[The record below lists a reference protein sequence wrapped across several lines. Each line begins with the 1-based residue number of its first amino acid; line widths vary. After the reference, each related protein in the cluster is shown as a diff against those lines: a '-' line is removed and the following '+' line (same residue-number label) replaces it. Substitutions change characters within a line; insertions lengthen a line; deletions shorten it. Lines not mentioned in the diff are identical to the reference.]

1 MSQVKGQAF
10 DLILMDLQM
19 PNMGG
24 LEAAKRIR
32 SGEAGAESKDTRI
45 VAITAF
51 TSNKNLEASKAIG
64 MDAFL
69 AKPFD
74 VSKIKMEIIKA
85 YESKMAR
92 NDTPA

>member
-1 MSQVKGQAF
+1 MKCA
-10 DLILMDLQM
+10 
-19 PNMGG
+19 
-24 LEAAKRIR
+24 
-32 SGEAGAESKDTRI
+32 RI
-45 VAITAF
+45 VAITAY
-51 TSNKNLEASKAIG
+51 TTDENLAASHEVG

-92 NDTPA
+92 NDAIS